1 MLHKLLSGALL
12 LAIFF
17 VAQANAQPN
26 STTINPSLTIVQPIT
41 ITKTVGK
48 DLLFGKFSA
57 YVSARGTVI
66 LTVDGQRSKT
76 GDITLIEGVTYGAA
90 EFKVEG
96 MADATFDLTL
106 PTTATLTNNQYD
118 MTVSNFVTSIIGTP
132 TIGSNGSL
140 TFTVGA
146 TLTKDVDTP
155 RGTYAGTFSL
165 TVNYQ

>member
-1 MLHKLLSGALL
+1 MLHKLLYGALL

-26 STTINPSLTIVQPIT
+26 STTINPTLTIVQPIT
-41 ITKTVGK
+41 ITKTIGK

-57 YVSARGTVI
+57 YVNATGTVI
-66 LTVDGQRSKT
+66 LGVDGQRSVD

-96 MADATFDLTL
+96 MANAAFDLTL
-106 PTTATLTNNQYD
+106 PTTATLTNSEYE
-118 MTVSNFVTSIIGTP
+118 MTVSNFVTSISGTP
-132 TIGSNGSL
+132 TIGSNREL
-140 TFTVGA
+140 VFTVGA
-146 TLTKDVDTP
+146 TLTKASGTP
-155 RGTYAGTFSL
+155 RGTYEGTFSL